1 MIKYLSCLLYQ
12 ILTCDNS
19 CLAWCTIFVSLS
31 WIVGVVFENLIDD
44 SFCIVGAPRRRTND
58 SYIATFKDQEAR
70 LSFEMIT
77 YPPPD
82 SLSIFDKTLSLNIPI
97 YRNDEHKNLAQ
108 YSCEAQ
114 KLYMVFCTLILH
126 NQTVF
131 HAGFYDATF
140 KNMDVCQEGG
150 QGDPQHTDS
159 LLLAPHVSLVH
170 TTWKFH
176 MALLELLRA
185 HGCLFTKSLQ
195 GRCDRELT
203 KDNTNTRW
211 QHRAEVV

>member
-1 MIKYLSCLLYQ
+1 
-12 ILTCDNS
+12 
-19 CLAWCTIFVSLS
+19 
-31 WIVGVVFENLIDD
+31 
-44 SFCIVGAPRRRTND
+44 
-58 SYIATFKDQEAR
+58 
-70 LSFEMIT
+70 MIT

-140 KNMDVCQEGG
+140 KNSQGNVTFMFEIKEETDLSTPLLVTEGKVLICIIIQLMWIEMHVYISRYADINILYLIDNVLNFFIRLIKHIRAKIPG
-150 QGDPQHTDS
+150 IYKLFLSEYVTMS
-159 LLLAPHVSLVH
+159 LKLSFSL
-170 TTWKFH
+170 
-176 MALLELLRA
+176 
-185 HGCLFTKSLQ
+185 
-195 GRCDRELT
+195 
-203 KDNTNTRW
+203 
-211 QHRAEVV
+211 